1 MGDPGIRPRW
11 CQLLRRRQQHR
22 HHCAHIKGP
31 VLLKKWNSDGEL
43 IGHFLLEC
51 ANNCFLQHPHVMYNA
66 PQQQFPKGPVW
77 TVPYSTAQY
86 PANHQAN
93 QQTTKKWMILS
104 LSIFKWIFGVLPN
117 TQILMCLI
125 NFIPKIANL
134 TFVEPINNWTRPLP
148 YR

>member
-1 MGDPGIRPRW
+1 
-11 CQLLRRRQQHR
+11 
-22 HHCAHIKGP
+22 
-31 VLLKKWNSDGEL
+31 
-43 IGHFLLEC
+43 
-51 ANNCFLQHPHVMYNA
+51 
-66 PQQQFPKGPVW
+66 
-77 TVPYSTAQY
+77 
-86 PANHQAN
+86 
-93 QQTTKKWMILS
+93 MILS